1 MVKASKKYVFTH
13 LLLFK
18 ESKLGVWIR
27 SKYSNQ
33 NGWYHIEMLLDLFSD
48 SSGFYILVYLFFL
61 SFSFSVWRLYFFFIL
76 QQIWLVIEK
85 IHGMGK
91 ESYFLESL
99 MGLFFKVLLA
109 KRRIRDRYCKIELTI
124 WIIFIYECLQ
134 FFFHHSLFILLGPP
148 N

>member
-1 MVKASKKYVFTH
+1 MYSLIYYCSRNQSLGFELEANILTKMVDFT
-13 LLLFK
+13 LKCYLT
-18 ESKLGVWIR
+18 
-27 SKYSNQ
+27 
-33 NGWYHIEMLLDLFSD
+33 
-48 SSGFYILVYLFFL
+48 SSLTPQAFIFQSIYLFL